1 MTHRRNRC
9 KHFLSSAHVIAL
21 SFCVIAWFS
30 GYGAASE
37 AEWKGIIP
45 EGFTAFELENLS
57 KEDFLRVLR
66 KFDMEVEALEF
77 ANNILFLKFREPEAR
92 NRAVR
97 LHQRLD
103 ILPQRIGLHFY
114 LISTSTEMAE
124 DVRGQISEGIQ
135 EKLSEAFQ
143 FPHYTIVDQ
152 TFITANTND
161 KAESYLA
168 GRYKVTLKPKTASD
182 GAIRLHGITVR
193 DIDLDFVLQKRSD
206 IETNDPDPLSKGAD
220 GLRKSD
226 TRLIKTSVT
235 VKSGE
240 TVVAGS
246 WDIGKATLITVITTR
261 ILK

>member
-30 GYGAASE
+30 GYGSASE

-57 KEDFLRVLR
+57 KEDFMRVLR

-103 ILPQRIGLHFY
+103 ILPQRIGLHF
-114 LISTSTEMAE
+114 
-124 DVRGQISEGIQ
+124 
-135 EKLSEAFQ
+135 
-143 FPHYTIVDQ
+143 
-152 TFITANTND
+152 
-161 KAESYLA
+161 
-168 GRYKVTLKPKTASD
+168 
-182 GAIRLHGITVR
+182 
-193 DIDLDFVLQKRSD
+193 
-206 IETNDPDPLSKGAD
+206 
-220 GLRKSD
+220 
-226 TRLIKTSVT
+226 
-235 VKSGE
+235 
-240 TVVAGS
+240 
-246 WDIGKATLITVITTR
+246 
-261 ILK
+261 

>member
-1 MTHRRNRC
+1 M
-9 KHFLSSAHVIAL
+9 IAL
-21 SFCVIAWFS
+21 SFCVIAGFS

-37 AEWKGIIP
+37 SEWEGIIP

-57 KEDFLRVLR
+57 KGDFLRVLR
-66 KFDMEVEALEF
+66 KFDMEVEA
-77 ANNILFLKFREPEAR
+77 LFLKFREPEAR

-114 LISTSTEMAE
+114 LISTSTEMVE

-143 FPHYTIVDQ
+143 FPHYAIVDQ

-193 DIDLDFVLQKRSD
+193 DIDLDFVLQKHSD